1 MPALKYRA
9 IIIAVTVLVYLAI
22 GYYPFQFEM
31 PVRVSDNGASYSTTG
46 GLQLLQPGIAHTTGT
61 PAWLDSAIAG
71 STLHISLE
79 VKPTHAR
86 QYGPARILTLSRDPF
101 LRNFTIGQN
110 GGDLIVR
117 LRTPATDLNGFPPY
131 RLRGAL
137 AAPGWHRIDIGI
149 APHLLQVSVD
159 GIAILSTPL
168 PRDALANWAR
178 NYRLALGNELTH
190 DRPWLGEIRHAKVVV
205 GEREIDYSQ
214 PGALEIPRHLAVIQ
228 AHHILNPWRWDSLAI
243 NTDFV
248 INLLGF
254 IPLGILLFCLA
265 GGGRSVLAVT
275 ALCASVSLGIEA
287 GQLFFAGRVT
297 ETQDLILNTL
307 GGALGAWVGMQL
319 RWCRTTG
326 VTEHEHSKGGECR

>member
-46 GLQLLQPGIAHTTGT
+46 GLQLLQPGIAQTAGA
-61 PAWLDSAIAG
+61 PAWLDSAIAS
-71 STLHISLE
+71 STLHITLE
-79 VKPTHAR
+79 VKPTHAG
-86 QYGPARILTLSRDPF
+86 QYAHARILTLSRDRF
-101 LRNFTIGQN
+101 RRNFTIAQN
-110 GGDLIVR
+110 RADLIVR
-117 LRTPATDLNGFPPY
+117 LRTPATDLNGLPPY
-131 RLRGAL
+131 RLRDAL
-137 AAPGWHRIDIGI
+137 ATPGWHRVEISIT
-149 APHLLQVSVD
+149 PHLLQVSVD
-159 GIAILSTPL
+159 GIVTLSAPL

-178 NYRLALGNELTH
+178 NYRLALGNEPTH
-190 DRPWLGEIRHAKVVV
+190 DRPWLGEIRHAKVAV
-205 GEREIDYSQ
+205 GEREIDYTQ

-228 AHHILNPWRWDSLAI
+228 AHHILNPLRRDSMTI
-243 NTDFV
+243 DTDFV

-254 IPLGILLFCLA
+254 IPLGILLICRV
-265 GGGRSVLAVT
+265 GGRRSVVAVT

-307 GGALGAWVGMQL
+307 GGTLGAWIGVQL
-319 RWCRTTG
+319 KWCRNTG
-326 VTEHEHSKGGECR
+326 VAEREHGKGRGRS